1 MHRVQEKS
9 LQYIFCITLTMLNTV
24 PEFLA
29 RIIPKLHF
37 TKIKNLS
44 DTLAYDHGLA
54 CAVATGCYINDVLC
68 QWEFRPPP
76 LHSSHIFQTIFL
88 KLNPERYPGD
98 RPACKIWFMSGG
110 DICKKSAFWR
120 SSASFLY
127 SSLHLQVT
135 PQDGEIQDGGGRH
148 CEKNQVTTINRSL
161 LNMLAPESTK
171 GLNDLLQ
178 IAIPPHCI

>member
-88 KLNPERYPGD
+88 KLNPEKDIREIGPHAKFGLC
-98 RPACKIWFMSGG
+98 PAATSVKRAHFGVLLLLFCTLRFTSRSHRRTEKSKMAAAAIVKKI
-110 DICKKSAFWR
+110 K
-120 SSASFLY
+120 
-127 SSLHLQVT
+127 
-135 PQDGEIQDGGGRH
+135 
-148 CEKNQVTTINRSL
+148 
-161 LNMLAPESTK
+161 
-171 GLNDLLQ
+171 
-178 IAIPPHCI
+178 